1 MDDAPSIPRWSWAM
15 KVLIHIKSRTWRIG
29 LISICHF
36 CGAVGRIAATFPR
49 RGYG

>member
-1 MDDAPSIPRWSWAM
+1 MDDAPSIARRPWTMRVVARIRSC
-15 KVLIHIKSRTWRIG
+15 TWRIG

-36 CGAVGRIAATFPR
+36 CGAAGRIAATFPR